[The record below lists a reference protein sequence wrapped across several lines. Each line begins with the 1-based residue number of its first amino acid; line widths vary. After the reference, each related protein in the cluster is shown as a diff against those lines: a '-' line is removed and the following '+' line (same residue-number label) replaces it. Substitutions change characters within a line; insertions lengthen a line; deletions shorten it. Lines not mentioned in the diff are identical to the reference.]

1 MFLALQKFDLK
12 EDLGFNHAGIYK
24 KLEIIPGFH
33 LYIIEIN
40 SKYQSS
46 FFFSLEVDLIMLL
59 AILKRLKS
67 FNWFLS
73 CLEIIEFTGRWSCCN
88 MLTWNTTI
96 ILLIGKKFP
105 FDYLLGSLYYISTQ
119 PFSTTCKHY
128 DEMISQGIGKCVACT
143 PCLKRHVQ
151 NKLTGLRRLYVGIGS
166 LLCTIN

>member
-1 MFLALQKFDLK
+1 MFLALRKFDLK

-73 CLEIIEFTGRWSCCN
+73 CLEIIEFTGRWS
-88 MLTWNTTI
+88 
-96 ILLIGKKFP
+96 
-105 FDYLLGSLYYISTQ
+105 S
-119 PFSTTCKHY
+119 
-128 DEMISQGIGKCVACT
+128 
-143 PCLKRHVQ
+143 KRHLMCDSVSSYER
-151 NKLTGLRRLYVGIGS
+151 NRWKI
-166 LLCTIN
+166 